1 MGTRNTNFSVE
12 EKMKVY
18 FAGPYQWKERI
29 TEYAK
34 QFTTLL
40 GVGVTSTWLDESHA
54 PTTQLQDVPEDLN
67 VKYATQDLRDINRAD
82 AFVLF
87 AVPATDTPIPRAGR
101 HVEFGYALA
110 RGLPIYVVGLE
121 KENIF
126 HYLPGKVQHFETF
139 ADLVAF
145 FARHPRVMGI

>member
-1 MGTRNTNFSVE
+1 MQ
-12 EKMKVY
+12 VY

-29 TEYAK
+29 EVYAQRFTEGLGVSVTSSWLNELHAPDMQLAELADDVNTKYAK
-34 QFTTLL
+34 
-40 GVGVTSTWLDESHA
+40 A
-54 PTTQLQDVPEDLN
+54 
-67 VKYATQDLRDINRAD
+67 DLRDIDRAD
-82 AFVLF
+82 VFVLF

-126 HYLPGKVQHFETF
+126 HYLPGQVQHFATF
-139 ADLVAF
+139 ADLLEF
-145 FARHPRVMGI
+145 FARHPRVMGV